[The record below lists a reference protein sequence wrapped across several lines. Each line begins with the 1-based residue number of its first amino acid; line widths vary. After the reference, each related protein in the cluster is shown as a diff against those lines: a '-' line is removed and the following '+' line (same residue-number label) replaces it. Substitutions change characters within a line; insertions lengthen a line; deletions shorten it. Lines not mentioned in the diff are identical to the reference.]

1 MDKIVRDVRVERYYP
16 PVVAPAAEFR
26 ALAQVENPEYRVLW
40 EALWRRFANTFVYAI
55 DADGAARWEGMLRMI
70 RGDGLPIETRR
81 QRILARINAMI
92 PYTIRALRSML
103 DAMFGAGIVTPSEVF
118 DRYELWLDIART
130 HIFRANDVRRFA
142 RVIAPANLTIH
153 ISNTA
158 SVDMPLYFA
167 GYVSQKK
174 VISIGAGDDISW
186 NVPAAELGFAG
197 IAKKQKHIV
206 IRSE

>member
-16 PVVAPAAEFR
+16 PVVAPSAEFR

-103 DAMFGAGIVTPSEVF
+103 DAMFGADIVTPSEVF
-118 DRYELWLDIART
+118 DRYELWLDIARA

-158 SVDMPLYFA
+158 DVDMPLYFA

>member
-16 PVVAPAAEFR
+16 PVVAPSAEFR
-26 ALAQVENPEYRVLW
+26 ALARVENPEYRVLW

-81 QRILARINAMI
+81 QRILARINAMT
-92 PYTIRALRSML
+92 PYSIRAFRSML
-103 DAMFGAGIVTPSEVF
+103 DAMFGAGVVVPSEVF
-118 DRYELWLDIART
+118 EKYELWLDVART
-130 HIFRANDVRRFA
+130 HIFRADEVRRYA
-142 RVIAPANLTIH
+142 RVIAPANMTIH

-158 SVDMPLYFA
+158 TVEAPLYFV
-167 GYVSQKK
+167 GYVTKRR
-174 VISIGAGDDISW
+174 VISIDSGSDISY
-186 NVPAAELGFAG
+186 NVPDMGLGFAG
-197 IAKKQKHIV
+197 IVKQSRHIV

>member
-16 PVVAPAAEFR
+16 PVVAPSAEFR

-70 RGDGLPIETRR
+70 RGDNLPLGTRK
-81 QRILARINAMI
+81 QRILARINAMT
-92 PYTIRALRSML
+92 PYSIRAFRSML

-118 DRYELWLDIART
+118 DRYELWLDVART
-130 HIFRANDVRRFA
+130 HIFRANEVRRFA
-142 RVIAPANLTIH
+142 RVIAPANMTIH

-158 SVDMPLYFA
+158 AVETPLYFV
-167 GYVSQKK
+167 GYVAQRR
-174 VISIGAGDDISW
+174 VISIDSGSDISY
-186 NVPAAELGFAG
+186 NVPDMGLGFAG
-197 IAKKQKHIV
+197 IVKQSRHIV

>member
-16 PVVAPAAEFR
+16 PVVAPSAEFR
-26 ALAQVENPEYRVLW
+26 ALARVENPEYRVLW

-70 RGDGLPIETRR
+70 RGDGLPLSARR
-81 QRILARINAMI
+81 QRILARINAMT
-92 PYTIRALRSML
+92 PYSIRAFRSML

-118 DRYELWLDIART
+118 DRYELWLDVART
-130 HIFRANDVRRFA
+130 HIFRANEVRRFA
-142 RVIAPANLTIH
+142 RVIAPANMTIH

-158 SVDMPLYFA
+158 AVETPLYFV
-167 GYVSQKK
+167 GYVAQRR
-174 VISIGAGDDISW
+174 VISIDSGSDISY
-186 NVPAAELGFAG
+186 NVPDMGLGFAG
-197 IAKKQKHIV
+197 IVKQSRHIV

>member
-1 MDKIVRDVRVERYYP
+1 MDKIVRDVRVERYHP
-16 PVVAPAAEFR
+16 PVVAPSAEFR

-40 EALWRRFANTFVYAI
+40 EALWSRFANTFVYAI
-55 DADGAARWEGMLRMI
+55 DADGAARWEGMLHMI
-70 RGDGLPIETRR
+70 RGDDLPIETRR

-103 DAMFGAGIVTPSEVF
+103 DAMFGADIVTPSEVF

-153 ISNTA
+153 ISSTA
-158 SVDMPLYFA
+158 DVTTNLYFA
-167 GYVSQKK
+167 GIVKCRK
-174 VISIGAGDDISW
+174 TIVIDSGGDISY
-186 NVPAAELGFAG
+186 NVPAAQLGFAG
-197 IAKKQKHIV
+197 IVKRSKHIV
-206 IRSE
+206 IRSD

>member
-1 MDKIVRDVRVERYYP
+1 MDKIVRNVRVERYYP
-16 PVVAPAAEFR
+16 PVVAPSAEFR

-40 EALWRRFANTFVYAI
+40 EALWRRFANTFVYTI

-70 RGDGLPIETRR
+70 RGDDLPVETRR

-130 HIFRANDVRRFA
+130 HIFCANDVRRFA

-153 ISNTA
+153 ISSTA
-158 SVDMPLYFA
+158 DVTTNLYFA
-167 GYVSQKK
+167 GIVKCRK
-174 VISIGAGDDISW
+174 TIVIDSGGDISYD
-186 NVPAAELGFAG
+186 VPAAQLGFAG
-197 IAKKQKHIV
+197 MVKRSKHIV
-206 IRSE
+206 IRSD